1 MGHPGFPLHHLLM
14 LTTHSPHV
22 MKKLLMRPSYLH
34 FVMLGSLIIL
44 LSVVLAVEGKDWTEE
59 SNGAII
65 PVEQD
70 LGGILLNQEYTR
82 KKRKKQSTNCKKKPL
97 QIKCINKKFSKR
109 LKTMDGKM
117 KKFANKSKLGKV
129 EKLLTS
135 RMDKISENLTKN
147 TNSLSSSKT
156 KLEEVVN
163 SLAVLQSN
171 MSSSLWLGGAGSVT
185 GNVSAN
191 GSTILEQLNAT
202 RSELLRIR
210 ESQLAISALVE
221 TQGQLLVE
229 QMVRLNQLEE
239 RLNTTTMVNSNITN
253 TTIVNSNITDSDTVA
268 QNISSLSNFS
278 LPNQNSTIAVS
289 PTPSAASSN
298 STAGSSNGEQTSIGN

>member
-1 MGHPGFPLHHLLM
+1 LVLKLQTFLL
-14 LTTHSPHV
+14 
-22 MKKLLMRPSYLH
+22 
-34 FVMLGSLIIL
+34 FVMSVPLIIL
-44 LSVVLAVEGKDWTEE
+44 VLVILSVTGKDCTKE
-59 SNGAII
+59 SNGVEI

-82 KKRKKQSTNCKKKPL
+82 IKRHIAKPVKRKRRKKKRKQSTNCKKKPL
-97 QIKCINKKFSKR
+97 QIKCLNKKFSKR
-109 LKTMDGKM
+109 LKTMEGKM

-147 TNSLSSSKT
+147 INSLSRSKT

-202 RSELLRIR
+202 RSELMKIR

-229 QMVRLNQLEE
+229 QMARLNQLEE
-239 RLNTTTMVNSNITN
+239 RLNTTMVNSNTNNTMVNSNIT
-253 TTIVNSNITDSDTVA
+253 VA
-268 QNISSLSNFS
+268 QNISSSSNSS
-278 LPNQNSTIAVS
+278 LLIQNSTIAIS
-289 PTPSAASSN
+289 PTPAMTSSN
-298 STAGSSNGEQTSIGN
+298 STTGSSTGANQTSSASGN

>member
-1 MGHPGFPLHHLLM
+1 MSVP
-14 LTTHSPHV
+14 
-22 MKKLLMRPSYLH
+22 
-34 FVMLGSLIIL
+34 LIIL
-44 LSVVLAVEGKDWTEE
+44 VSVILSVTGKDWNKE
-59 SNGAII
+59 SNEVEI

-70 LGGILLNQEYTR
+70 LGSILLNQEYTRSKRHIAQPVKRKRR

-202 RSELLRIR
+202 RSELMRIR

-229 QMVRLNQLEE
+229 QMARLNQLEE

>member
-1 MGHPGFPLHHLLM
+1 MSVP
-14 LTTHSPHV
+14 
-22 MKKLLMRPSYLH
+22 
-34 FVMLGSLIIL
+34 LIIL
-44 LSVVLAVEGKDWTEE
+44 VLVILSVTGKDWTKEL
-59 SNGAII
+59 NGVEI

-70 LGGILLNQEYTR
+70 LGRVLLNQEYTRNKRHIAQPVKRKRR

-97 QIKCINKKFSKR
+97 QIKCLNKKFSKR
-109 LKTMDGKM
+109 LKTMEGKM

-129 EKLLTS
+129 EKFLTS

-147 TNSLSSSKT
+147 TNSLSRSKT
-156 KLEEVVN
+156 KLEDVVN
-163 SLAVLQSN
+163 SLAILQSN
-171 MSSSLWLGGAGSVT
+171 MSSSLWLGGPESIT

-202 RSELLRIR
+202 RSELMRIR

-229 QMVRLNQLEE
+229 QMTRLNQLEE
-239 RLNTTTMVNSNITN
+239 RLNTTTMVN
-253 TTIVNSNITDSDTVA
+253 TTTTTTTMVNSNITVA
-268 QNISSLSNFS
+268 QNISSPSNSS
-278 LPNQNSTIAVS
+278 LLIQNSTIAVS

-298 STAGSSNGEQTSIGN
+298 STAGSSTAEQTSIGN

>member
-1 MGHPGFPLHHLLM
+1 LVLKLQTFLL
-14 LTTHSPHV
+14 
-22 MKKLLMRPSYLH
+22 
-34 FVMLGSLIIL
+34 FVMSVPLIIL
-44 LSVVLAVEGKDWTEE
+44 VLVILSVTGKDCTKE
-59 SNGAII
+59 SNGVEI

-82 KKRKKQSTNCKKKPL
+82 IKRHIAKPVKRKRRKKKRKQSTNCKKKPL
-97 QIKCINKKFSKR
+97 QIKCLNKKFSKR
-109 LKTMDGKM
+109 LKTMEGKM

-147 TNSLSSSKT
+147 INSLSRSKT

-202 RSELLRIR
+202 RSELMKIR

-229 QMVRLNQLEE
+229 QMARLNQLEE
-239 RLNTTTMVNSNITN
+239 RLNTTTMVNSNIT
-253 TTIVNSNITDSDTVA
+253 VA
-268 QNISSLSNFS
+268 QNISSSSNSS
-278 LPNQNSTIAVS
+278 LPIQNSTLAVP
-289 PTPSAASSN
+289 PTPASASNN
-298 STAGSSNGEQTSIGN
+298 STTGSSTSGNQTTSTPGN

>member
-1 MGHPGFPLHHLLM
+1 M
-14 LTTHSPHV
+14 LA
-22 MKKLLMRPSYLH
+22 
-34 FVMLGSLIIL
+34 SLIIL
-44 LSVVLAVEGKDWTEE
+44 VSLALAVEGKDQTEE

-70 LGGILLNQEYTR
+70 LGRILLNQEYTRSKRHIAKPVKRKRR

-109 LKTMDGKM
+109 LKTMEGKM
-117 KKFANKSKLGKV
+117 KKYANKSKLGKV

-147 TNSLSSSKT
+147 TNSLSRSKT

-163 SLAVLQSN
+163 SLAILQSN
-171 MSSSLWLGGAGSVT
+171 MSSSLWLGGPESIT

-202 RSELLRIR
+202 RSELMRIR

-229 QMVRLNQLEE
+229 QMTRLNQLEE
-239 RLNTTTMVNSNITN
+239 RLNTTTMVN
-253 TTIVNSNITDSDTVA
+253 TTTTTTTMVNSNITVA
-268 QNISSLSNFS
+268 QNISSPSNSS
-278 LPNQNSTIAVS
+278 LLIQNSTIAVS

-298 STAGSSNGEQTSIGN
+298 STAGSSTAEQTSIGN

>member
-1 MGHPGFPLHHLLM
+1 MSVP
-14 LTTHSPHV
+14 
-22 MKKLLMRPSYLH
+22 
-34 FVMLGSLIIL
+34 LIIL
-44 LSVVLAVEGKDWTEE
+44 VSVILSVTGKDWNKE
-59 SNGAII
+59 SNEVEI

-70 LGGILLNQEYTR
+70 LGSILLNQEYTRSKRHIAQPVKRKRR

-202 RSELLRIR
+202 RSELMRIR

-229 QMVRLNQLEE
+229 QMARLNQLEE
-239 RLNTTTMVNSNITN
+239 RLNTTTMVNSNTNIT
-253 TTIVNSNITDSDTVA
+253 TMVNSNITVA
-268 QNISSLSNFS
+268 QNISSSSNS
-278 LPNQNSTIAVS
+278 SVPIQNSTLAPA
-289 PTPSAASSN
+289 PTPTATSN
-298 STAGSSNGEQTSIGN
+298 STTGASTSANQTTSPPGN

>member
-1 MGHPGFPLHHLLM
+1 MSVP
-14 LTTHSPHV
+14 
-22 MKKLLMRPSYLH
+22 
-34 FVMLGSLIIL
+34 LIIL
-44 LSVVLAVEGKDWTEE
+44 VSVILSVTGKDWNKE
-59 SNGAII
+59 SNEVEI

-70 LGGILLNQEYTR
+70 LGSILLNQEYTRSKRHIAQPVKRKRR

-202 RSELLRIR
+202 RSELMRIR

-229 QMVRLNQLEE
+229 QMARLNQLEE
-239 RLNTTTMVNSNITN
+239 RLNTTTMVNSNTNIT
-253 TTIVNSNITDSDTVA
+253 TMVNSNITVA
-268 QNISSLSNFS
+268 QNISSSSNS
-278 LPNQNSTIAVS
+278 SPSIQNSTIAIP
-289 PTPSAASSN
+289 PTPALTSSN
-298 STAGSSNGEQTSIGN
+298 NTTGSSTSGNQTTSTPGN